1 MGESALDVLVLGAT
15 VVRDGPEVLRVERPL
30 ERALLVRLALARG
43 TAVADERLAADL
55 WGDQDLQRPTQR
67 LRVVA
72 SRLRTAL
79 GQRADAVTRA
89 PGGYRILAT
98 PADLLD
104 AQAAAD
110 RLHAAA
116 RMGDQAGIRDAAAAA
131 LAAWRGPALADLRT
145 VPFARAEADRLD
157 SWRVDLTVHRIGAEL
172 ELGTAAE
179 LVTELTSLAAEHP
192 LHEPIHRLLAQALY
206 RTGRQADALEQLAR
220 LRRTLA
226 DQLGVDPTPDT
237 AELELRLLRQDPSLL
252 EIRTGTHRAPAAAAP
267 KPLAAVPTDLPNP
280 TTSFVGRDGELAALL
295 QRLATPGVA
304 TLVGGPGSGKSRLA
318 IEAARTAAASG
329 RRVVMVQL
337 APVRNPEA
345 VPAALADAVGIEPGS
360 EDPLPAAA
368 AILDGALLV
377 LDNAEHLVDQVSSM
391 VRTVRNAA
399 PNLSVLVTSQRAL
412 LLAEETQHRVGPL
425 PRSAAASLFI
435 ERARPDA
442 LGGPREGSTD
452 ESDID
457 IICGA
462 VDGLPLG
469 IELAAGLTRTLTVA
483 QLSRRVTDRLR
494 LLVGGARD
502 GGGRHTS
509 LRAALDWSHELLD
522 EHEQAVLRRLGAF
535 ADGFDLDA
543 AEAVATGGKVEIG
556 DVAPALAGL
565 VDRSLVSVVTVAGE
579 RRFALLET
587 VRAYAMEQLTASG
600 DVEAAWAAHLSWC
613 LARVRQLAEIDGFT
627 SGESVSAVFAEWPN
641 LAEALDRAP
650 GTSRAAEALRLAN
663 ELHAPWLAQGRFRT
677 ARHYYA
683 ALADAPGA
691 DPAERAQTFSNR
703 GFHAL
708 MAGHPDEAIAMLT
721 AAAELAAGAGDDML
735 TMNIRYHQGVLA
747 LQLGMLAESISTLRV
762 GLELARTL
770 GIAREASFAGAL
782 GTALQFSGRTDEAI
796 ASYRE
801 AIQIDRGCNDEHGLA
816 RGLTNLASALLD
828 AGRPDE
834 AIEAAAESDH
844 YARRLD
850 DRQVRPLNELVR
862 SAVALAAGDLTAAES
877 HARAAIAF
885 TEDGASMAHIDL
897 AWVLIAA
904 GQLTEAA
911 GLLGDVYAASSPG
924 ELAWMAARPVSAA
937 LALATGDTDAARWI
951 VDEITDVSAASG
963 FAWPR
968 YHALLDEVRRALDAP
983 PGS

>member
-15 VVRDGPEVLRVERPL
+15 VVRNGAAVLRVERPL

-43 TAVADERLAADL
+43 TPVADERLAADL

-79 GQRADAVTRA
+79 GERADVVTRS
-89 PGGYRILAT
+89 PGGYRVNAN

-104 AQAAAD
+104 AQSAAD

-116 RMGDQAGIRDAAAAA
+116 RAGDLVGVRDAAAAA

-145 VPFARAEADRLD
+145 VPFARAESERLD
-157 SWRVDLTVHRIGAEL
+157 SWRVDLTVHRISAEL

-206 RTGRQADALEQLAR
+206 RTGRQADALEQLSR
-220 LRRTLA
+220 LRRMLA

-237 AELELRLLRQDPSLL
+237 ADLELRLLRQDPSLL
-252 EIRTGTHRAPAAAAP
+252 ATRADPHPVPAPA
-267 KPLAAVPTDLPNP
+267 PLPTNAVPVDLPNP

-295 QRLATPGVA
+295 QRLAAPGVA

-318 IEAARTAAASG
+318 IEAARSAAAAG
-329 RRVVMVQL
+329 RRVTMLQL
-337 APVRNPEA
+337 APVRHPDG
-345 VPAALADAVGIEPGS
+345 VPAALAEAVGIEPGTD
-360 EDPLPAAA
+360 DPVPTVA

-377 LDNAEHLVDQVSSM
+377 VDNAEHLVEQVSSL
-391 VRTVRNAA
+391 VRALRGAA
-399 PNLSVLVTSQRAL
+399 PHLSVLVTSQRAL

-425 PRSAAASLFI
+425 PRSAAAALFV

-442 LGGPREGSTD
+442 LGGRREGSTD

-457 IICGA
+457 IICSA

-502 GGGRHTS
+502 AGGRHTS

-535 ADGFDLDA
+535 ANGFDLDA
-543 AEAVATGGKVEIG
+543 AEAVAAGGKVEVG

-565 VDRSLVSVVTVAGE
+565 VDRSLVSVVTVGGE

-587 VRAYAMEQLTASG
+587 VRAYAMEELTASG
-600 DVEAAWAAHLSWC
+600 DLEATWSAHLSWC
-613 LARVRQLAEIDGFT
+613 LARVRQLAEVDGFT

-641 LAEALDRAP
+641 LVEALDRAP
-650 GTSRAAEALRLAN
+650 GTPRAAEALRLAN

-691 DPAERAQTFSNR
+691 DPAERAHAFSNR

-747 LQLGMLAESISTLRV
+747 LQLGMLSEAVATLRV

-770 GIAREASFAGAL
+770 GLAREAAFAGAL
-782 GTALQFSGRTDEAI
+782 GTALQFSGRTDEAL
-796 ASYRE
+796 AAYRE
-801 AIQIDRGCNDEHGLA
+801 AIHTDRGRNDEHGLA

-834 AIEAAAESDH
+834 ALEAAAESDH
-844 YARRLD
+844 FAGRLD

-862 SAVALAAGDLTAAES
+862 SAVALAAGDLTSAES
-877 HARAAIAF
+877 HARAAIAA

-897 AWVLIAA
+897 AWALVAS
-904 GQLTEAA
+904 GQYTEAA
-911 GLLGDVYAASSPG
+911 RLLGEVYAASSPG

-937 LALATGDTDAARWI
+937 LALATGDADSARWL
-951 VDEITDVSAASG
+951 VDEITDLSAASG

-968 YHALLDEVRRALDAP
+968 YHALLDDVRRALLQDP
-983 PGS
+983 